1 MLKLLSGRIVFA
13 LAPGLRVP
21 LITLMETSSAAP
33 IVPPLAPFEARVLG
47 CLIEK
52 EFATPEYYPLTL
64 NSLIAAC
71 NQKSNR
77 DPFLNVGASEVEV
90 ALESLRNRRLAS
102 VFAGAEA
109 RVPKHKH
116 TLDLVFPLEPTAVA
130 LLAEL
135 LLRGPQTTAALRG
148 NAERLHAMPDLA
160 EIETLLADLAAR
172 PSGGLVQ
179 KLSRQP
185 GQKEARWAQRLTGDT
200 PQTSASDQPAPLT
213 VSLTLP
219 PEVERRLAALEAEVV
234 HLRAE
239 LAKLRSA
246 LGES

>member
-1 MLKLLSGRIVFA
+1 
-13 LAPGLRVP
+13 
-21 LITLMETSSAAP
+21 METASAAP
-33 IVPPLAPFEARVLG
+33 LEPPLAPFEARVLG

-64 NSLIAAC
+64 NSLVAAC

-77 DPFLNVGASEVEV
+77 DPLLNVGASEVEA

-116 TLDLVFPLEPTAVA
+116 TLDVLFPLEPTAVA

-135 LLRGPQTTAALRG
+135 LLRGPQTTASLRG

-160 EIETLLADLAAR
+160 EIEALLADLAAR

-179 KLSRQP
+179 KLPRQP
-185 GQKEARWAQRLTGDT
+185 GQKEARWAQRLTGDA
-200 PQTSASDQPAPLT
+200 PQTSASDQPPLT

-219 PEVERRLAALEAEVV
+219 PEVERRLVALEAEVV

-239 LAKLRSA
+239 LAKLKTA
-246 LGES
+246 LGEG

>member
-1 MLKLLSGRIVFA
+1 
-13 LAPGLRVP
+13 
-21 LITLMETSSAAP
+21 MEISSAAP
-33 IVPPLAPFEARVLG
+33 LEPPLAPFEARVLG

-64 NSLIAAC
+64 NSLVAAC

-77 DPFLNVGASEVEV
+77 DPVLNVGASEVE
-90 ALESLRNRRLAS
+90 ATLESLRQRRLAC
-102 VFAGAEA
+102 VFAGADA

-116 TLDLVFPLEPTAVA
+116 TLDLIFPLEPAAVA

-148 NAERLHAMPDLA
+148 NAERLAAMPDLV
-160 EIETLLADLAAR
+160 EIETLLTELAAR

-179 KLSRQP
+179 KLSRQS
-185 GQKEARWAQRLTGDT
+185 GQKEARWAQRLTGDA
-200 PQTSASDQPAPLT
+200 PQISANDQPAPLT

-219 PEVERRLAALEAEVV
+219 PEVERRLATLEAEVV
-234 HLRAE
+234 QLHAE

>member
-1 MLKLLSGRIVFA
+1 
-13 LAPGLRVP
+13 
-21 LITLMETSSAAP
+21 
-33 IVPPLAPFEARVLG
+33 LAPFEARVLG

-52 EFATPEYYPLTL
+52 ELATPEYYPLTL

-77 DPFLNVGASEVEV
+77 DPLLNVGASEVE
-90 ALESLRNRRLAS
+90 ATLESLRQRRLAS
-102 VFAGAEA
+102 VFAGADA

-116 TLDLVFPLEPTAVA
+116 TLDLVFPLEPVAVA

-135 LLRGPQTTAALRG
+135 LLRGPQTTASLRG
-148 NAERLHAMPDLA
+148 NSERLCPTLPDLA
-160 EIETLLADLAAR
+160 EIETLLTELAAR

-179 KLSRQP
+179 KLPRQP
-185 GQKEARWAQRLTGDT
+185 GQKEARWAQRLTGDA
-200 PQTSASDQPAPLT
+200 PQPTASDQAAPLT
-213 VSLTLP
+213 VALTLP

-239 LAKLRSA
+239 LTKLRSA